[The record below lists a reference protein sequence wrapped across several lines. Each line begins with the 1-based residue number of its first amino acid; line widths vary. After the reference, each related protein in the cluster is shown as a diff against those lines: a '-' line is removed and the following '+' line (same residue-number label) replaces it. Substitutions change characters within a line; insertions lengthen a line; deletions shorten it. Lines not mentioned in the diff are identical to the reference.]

1 MSDKKRTSISI
12 DTDVYQFLKQS
23 EINQSG
29 LINELVKEYRDSDN
43 RQLAALE
50 LRYEHMMAEAE
61 DLQERADR
69 KFEEAAEVKQL
80 IEAAEATRSDELT
93 EAVEVVSN
101 IQPRKRS
108 VDNPAVQRWA
118 EKVSMEPSELLE
130 YVRSNT

>member
-1 MSDKKRTSISI
+1 MTDKKRTSISI
-12 DTDVYQFLKQS
+12 DRDVFQFLKQS

-69 KFEEAAEVKQL
+69 KYEEAAEVKQL
-80 IEAAEATRSDELT
+80 IEDAEDTRSQELEKAAE
-93 EAVEVVSN
+93 VVGN

-108 VDNPAVQRWA
+108 PDNEAVKRWA
-118 EKVSMEPSELLE
+118 EKVSMKPSELLE

>member
-50 LRYEHMMAEAE
+50 LRYEHMIAEAE

>member
-80 IEAAEATRSDELT
+80 IEAAEDTRSDELAQ
-93 EAVEVVSN
+93 AVKVVSN

-108 VDNPAVQRWA
+108 VDNEAVQRWA
-118 EKVSMEPSELLE
+118 EKVSMKPSELLE